1 MFGFVNRIVNFFS
14 NTYNTDIIFLTLL
27 TIAIL
32 FVFFINIFK
41 VYNFT
46 QSRYNKVMEPVSTK
60 MNINESLNIE
70 YCNVNFE
77 NNIAINNNNFVL
89 LTIYL
94 IITILLWAN
103 YMTELFSNVKIN
115 NEIKIIGFSKYFNK
129 DLTSELEY
137 NYLIIFS
144 YIILFLYSIYLII
157 YLISINGYNESEI
170 YTLNNL
176 KLYNDTLINYI
187 DYDLYNRIVNEYE
200 FNSKV
205 PELNND
211 NKLIY
216 GLSINTSTDDNLT
229 DEDIHNRVKTLI
241 TYLLLRDDEFQYIYN
256 KCRRELKGGTGDTTG
271 KQCSY
276 LPPKCMYPYIA
287 NVNKEPTIRSF
298 DEIPGKVKNYLRS
311 DMTSIKKE
319 LFEKTYTDIRNNLIK
334 YSENI
339 NSKYDDNIFYYKLEL
354 IFLNIPA
361 IVISILLLIV
371 IFSYLW
377 SYSLIMAN
385 NYNIIEEMFNDV
397 DYVKNFVL
405 AGYIFVCAFIINL

>member
-1 MFGFVNRIVNFFS
+1 MFGFLDSIKKFFS
-14 NTYNTDIIFLTLL
+14 NTYNTDRIFLFLL
-27 TIAIL
+27 AIAIL

-41 VYNFT
+41 VYNFA

-77 NNIAINNNNFVL
+77 NNIAINNNNFEL
-89 LTIYL
+89 LIIYL
-94 IITILLWAN
+94 IITILLWTN
-103 YMTELFSNVKIN
+103 YMTELFSNVKIK

-137 NYLIIFS
+137 NYLIFFS

-187 DYDLYNRIVNEYE
+187 DYELYNRIVTDYE
-200 FNSKV
+200 FNSNV
-205 PELNND
+205 PKLIED
-211 NKLIY
+211 NKVIY
-216 GLSINTSTDDNLT
+216 GLSINAVSDENLT

-241 TYLLLRDDEFQYIYN
+241 TYLLLSDGEFQYIYN
-256 KCRRELKGGTGDTTG
+256 KCRGEIKGAGNTG

-276 LPPKCMYPYIA
+276 LPPNCMYPYIA
-287 NVNKEPTIRSF
+287 NVNKEPTIRSY
-298 DEIPGKVKNYLRS
+298 DEIPGKVKDYLIK
-311 DMTSIKKE
+311 DMTTIKKE

-339 NSKYDDNIFYYKLEL
+339 NSKYDDNIFYYKIEL

-361 IVISILLLIV
+361 IVISILLFIV
-371 IFSYLW
+371 IFC
-377 SYSLIMAN
+377 YSRNYNLIMAN